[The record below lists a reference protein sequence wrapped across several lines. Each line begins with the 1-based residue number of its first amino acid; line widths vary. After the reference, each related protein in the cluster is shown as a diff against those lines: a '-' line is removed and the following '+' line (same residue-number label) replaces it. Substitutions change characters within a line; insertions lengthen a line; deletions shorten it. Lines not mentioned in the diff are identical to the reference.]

1 MKKTSKKLLASIL
14 VSVSL
19 ATIGSD
25 VVYAGALTQPSTI
38 PSVTEESND
47 LSYGPLSD
55 IIGWRYKTENGQ
67 VYRRQ
72 YNYSKQQWI
81 GEWEAC

>member
-1 MKKTSKKLLASIL
+1 MKKTSKKLLTSFL
-14 VSVSL
+14 VSFSL
-19 ATIGSD
+19 TAIGSN
-25 VVYAGALTQPSTI
+25 VVHAETVTQLITM
-38 PSVTEESND
+38 PSVIVEATDPIYS
-47 LSYGPLSD
+47 PLSD

-72 YNYSKQQWI
+72 YNYSKQKWI